1 MKDKLKFYINGQWVE
16 SESNEKIE
24 VINPANETIVGHVTA
39 GTIEDIDSAVKAAAN
54 AFKTYQFSSKNE
66 RIELLNNVIAEYEN
80 RYQDFV
86 DTITEEMGAPLWL
99 SSKAQASTGIKN
111 LNETLDA
118 LKEYEFEKE
127 EGDYIL
133 MKEPIGVVGMI
144 TPWNWPMNQITTKVS
159 AALAAGCTMVL
170 KPSEI
175 SPYCA
180 MLLAEVFDTAGVP
193 AGIFNVV
200 NGYGPTVGAA
210 LSEHK
215 YVDMMSF
222 TGSTRAGIA
231 VAQASATTVKRVHQE
246 LGGKSSNIILD
257 DVADLERSV
266 KGGAGHCFLN
276 SGQSCNAPTK
286 MLVSSTNY
294 NKAVEV
300 AGATAEST
308 TVGDPHGE
316 FRMGPIANK
325 AQYEKVLRM
334 IEIGIEEGATLVA
347 GGTERPDGYDSGYYV
362 KPTVFANVTPDMTIA
377 KEEIFGP
384 VLSIIK
390 YETEEEAIQIA
401 NDTEYG
407 LAGYI
412 QGEPSHAHEVAK
424 KIRAGQIIING
435 GARGTGAP
443 FGGYKASGNGREHGL
458 HGLEECLETKA
469 VIAPGAYS
477 SKSGSF
483 LIIISNAG
491 W

>member
-1 MKDKLKFYINGQWVE
+1 MKDKLQFYINGTWVE
-16 SESNEKIE
+16 SESNERIE
-24 VINPANETIVGHVTA
+24 VINPANEELIGHVTA
-39 GTIEDIDSAVKAAAN
+39 GTSGDIDKAVSAASE
-54 AFKTYQFSSKNE
+54 AFKTYQLTTKE
-66 RIELLNNVIAEYEN
+66 DRIEILNNIITEYEN
-80 RYQDFV
+80 RYDDLVQ
-86 DTITEEMGAPLWL
+86 TITEEMGAPIWL
-99 SSKAQASTGIKN
+99 SDKAQASTGIKN
-111 LNETLDA
+111 LHETLDA

-215 YVDMMSF
+215 DVDMMSF

-294 NKAVEV
+294 DKAVEV

-469 VIAPGAYS
+469 VIAPGA
-477 SKSGSF
+477 
-483 LIIISNAG
+483 
-491 W
+491 

>member
-24 VINPANETIVGHVTA
+24 VINPANETIVGHVTS
-39 GTIEDIDSAVKAAAN
+39 GTKEDIDSAVNAAAN
-54 AFKTYQFSSKNE
+54 AFKTYQFSSKDE

-215 YVDMMSF
+215 DVDMMSF

-294 NKAVEV
+294 DKAVEV

-469 VIAPGAYS
+469 VIAPGA
-477 SKSGSF
+477 
-483 LIIISNAG
+483 
-491 W
+491 

>member
-39 GTIEDIDSAVKAAAN
+39 GTKEDIDNAVNAAAN
-54 AFKTYQFSSKNE
+54 AFKTYQFSSKDE

-215 YVDMMSF
+215 DVDMMSF

-294 NKAVEV
+294 EKAVEI

-469 VIAPGAYS
+469 VIAPGA
-477 SKSGSF
+477 
-483 LIIISNAG
+483 
-491 W
+491 

>member
-1 MKDKLKFYINGQWVE
+1 M
-16 SESNEKIE
+16 
-24 VINPANETIVGHVTA
+24 
-39 GTIEDIDSAVKAAAN
+39 
-54 AFKTYQFSSKNE
+54 
-66 RIELLNNVIAEYEN
+66 LNNVISEYEN

-99 SSKAQASTGIKN
+99 SSRAQASTGIKN

-118 LKEYEFEKE
+118 IKEYEFEKK

-133 MKEPIGVVGMI
+133 IKEPIGVVGMI

-175 SPYCA
+175 SPYCG
-180 MLLAEVFDTAGVP
+180 MLLAEVFDK
-193 AGIFNVV
+193 AGIPNGVFNLV
-200 NGYGPTVGAA
+200 NGYGPVVGAA

-215 YVDMMSF
+215 DVAMMSF

-231 VAQASATTVKRVHQE
+231 VAQASATSVKRVHQE

-257 DVADLERSV
+257 DVADLEKSV

-286 MLVSSTNY
+286 MLVSSKNY
-294 NKAVEV
+294 DKAVEV
-300 AGATAEST
+300 AVTTAKNTS
-308 TVGDPHGE
+308 VGDPHGE
-316 FRMGPIANK
+316 FRIGPIANK
-325 AQYEKVLRM
+325 TQYEKILRL
-334 IEIGIEEGATLVA
+334 IELGIEEGATLVA
-347 GGTERPDGYDSGYYV
+347 GGVDMPVGCDKGYYV
-362 KPTVFANVTPDMTIA
+362 QPTVFANVTMDMTIA
-377 KEEIFGP
+377 NEEIFGP
-384 VLSIIK
+384 VLCMIK
-390 YETEEEAIQIA
+390 YETEEEAIKIA

-412 QGEPSHAHEVAK
+412 QGEASHAHEVAK

-435 GARGTGAP
+435 GAKGTGAP
-443 FGGYKASGNGREHGL
+443 FGGYKSSGNGREHGR

-469 VIAPGAYS
+469 VIAPS
-477 SKSGSF
+477 S
-483 LIIISNAG
+483 
-491 W
+491 

>member
-1 MKDKLKFYINGQWVE
+1 MKDKLQFYINGSWVD
-16 SESNEKIE
+16 SESSEKIE
-24 VINPANETIVGHVTA
+24 VINPANEELIGHVSA
-39 GTIEDIDSAVKAAAN
+39 GTKGDIDKAVNAASQ
-54 AFKTYQFSSKNE
+54 AFLTFQHTSKE
-66 RIELLNNVIAEYEN
+66 EKIELLNNIISEYEN
-80 RYQDFV
+80 RYDDFV
-86 DTITEEMGAPLWL
+86 QTITEEMGAPLWL
-99 SSKAQASTGIKN
+99 SEKAQASTGIKN
-111 LNETLDA
+111 IHETLDA
-118 LKEYEFEKE
+118 LKDYQFEKP

-133 MKEPIGVVGMI
+133 IKEPIGVIGMI

-180 MLLAEVFDTAGVP
+180 MLLAEVFDKAGVP
-193 AGIFNVV
+193 AGVFNVV

-210 LSEHK
+210 LSEHPG
-215 YVDMMSF
+215 VAMMSF

-231 VAQASATTVKRVHQE
+231 VAQASAVSVKRVHQE

-257 DVADLERSV
+257 DVADIEKSV

-286 MLVSSTNY
+286 MLVSAKNY
-294 NKAVEV
+294 DKAVEV
-300 AGATAEST
+300 AVHTANST
-308 TVGDPHGE
+308 TVGDPQGE
-316 FRMGPIANK
+316 FRIGPIANK
-325 AQYEKVLRM
+325 AQYEKILRM

-347 GGTERPDGYDSGYYV
+347 GGVEKPEGYEKGYYV
-362 KPTVFANVTPDMTIA
+362 KPTVFADVTNDMTIA

-390 YETEEEAIQIA
+390 YDSEDEAIEIA

-407 LAGYI
+407 LAGYV
-412 QGEPSHAHEVAK
+412 QGEPEHAKAVAR
-424 KIRAGQIIING
+424 KIRAGQVIING

-443 FGGYKASGNGREHGL
+443 FGGYKSSGNGREHGI

-469 VIAPGAYS
+469 VIAP
-477 SKSGSF
+477 
-483 LIIISNAG
+483 
-491 W
+491 

>member
-39 GTIEDIDSAVKAAAN
+39 GTKEDIDSAVKAATN
-54 AFKTYQFSSKNE
+54 AFKTYQFSSKDQ

-215 YVDMMSF
+215 DVDMMSF

-257 DVADLERSV
+257 DVADLERSI

-294 NKAVEV
+294 DKAVEV

-469 VIAPGAYS
+469 VIAPGA
-477 SKSGSF
+477 
-483 LIIISNAG
+483 
-491 W
+491 

>member
-1 MKDKLKFYINGQWVE
+1 MKDKLDFYINGQWVQ
-16 SESNEKIE
+16 SESSETIE
-24 VINPANETIVGHVTA
+24 VINPANENVIGHVAA
-39 GTIEDIDSAVKAAAN
+39 GTKKDVDRAVIAASE
-54 AFKTYQFSSKNE
+54 AFKTFQYSSKDD
-66 RIELLNNVIAEYEN
+66 RIELLNNIISEYEN

-86 DTITEEMGAPLWL
+86 DTITEEMGAPIWL
-99 SSKAQASTGIKN
+99 SSAAQAKTGIKN

-118 LKEYEFEKE
+118 LKEYEFEKA

-180 MLLAEVFDTAGVP
+180 MLLAEVFDKAGV
-193 AGIFNVV
+193 ADGIFNLV
-200 NGYGPTVGAA
+200 NGYGPIVGAA

-215 YVDMMSF
+215 GVDMMSF

-231 VAQASATTVKRVHQE
+231 VAQASASSVKRVHQE

-257 DVADLERSV
+257 DVADLEKSV

-286 MLVSSTNY
+286 MLISSKNY
-294 NKAVEV
+294 DQAVEV
-300 AGATAEST
+300 ATLTANNT
-308 TVGDPHGE
+308 TVGDPQGE
-316 FRMGPIANK
+316 FRIGPIANK
-325 AQYEKVLRM
+325 TQYEKILRL
-334 IEIGIEEGATLVA
+334 IELGIEEGATLVA
-347 GGTERPDGYDSGYYV
+347 GGVERPDGCDKGYYV
-362 KPTVFANVTPDMTIA
+362 QPTVFANVTTDMTIA
-377 KEEIFGP
+377 NEEIFGP
-384 VLSIIK
+384 VLCMIK
-390 YETEEEAIQIA
+390 YETEDEAIAIA

-412 QGEPSHAHEVAK
+412 QGEASHAHEVAK
-424 KIRAGQIIING
+424 KIRAGQVIING
-435 GARGTGAP
+435 GAKGTGAP
-443 FGGYKASGNGREHGL
+443 FGGYKSSGNGREHGR

-469 VIAPGAYS
+469 VIAP
-477 SKSGSF
+477 
-483 LIIISNAG
+483 
-491 W
+491 

>member
-39 GTIEDIDSAVKAAAN
+39 GTKEDIDSAVKAAAN
-54 AFKTYQFSSKNE
+54 AFKTYQFSSKDE

-215 YVDMMSF
+215 DVDMMSF

-231 VAQASATTVKRVHQE
+231 VAQASASTVKRVHQE

-294 NKAVEV
+294 DKAVEV

-469 VIAPGAYS
+469 VIAPGT
-477 SKSGSF
+477 
-483 LIIISNAG
+483 
-491 W
+491 

>member
-215 YVDMMSF
+215 DVDMMSF

-294 NKAVEV
+294 DKAVEV

-469 VIAPGAYS
+469 VIAPGA
-477 SKSGSF
+477 
-483 LIIISNAG
+483 
-491 W
+491 